1 MKKKIYEII
10 EDNSTKKGRQFDYF
24 IQGLIFL
31 SLISFS
37 LDTLPGLSEKST
49 IYLKGLSNGSKFQI
63 MGSKK

>member
-49 IYLKGLSNGSKFQI
+49 IYLKGFEFLKLSLLMFKNS
-63 MGSKK
+63 